1 MTRLRAMLC
10 WRPEWPF
17 TVIVGLAWISLAAGA
32 LSPASGRVPAVQA
45 ASHHPDQHPH
55 DLPRGVSWP
64 DALAG
69 WGVMAA
75 AMMLP
80 VTLPAVRHVAMN
92 SIRPRRYRAMALYV
106 TVFIAVWIGFGVTV
120 LALGRG
126 LQERA
131 AIDGRLLLAAALA
144 AAAAWQVTPVKRRA
158 VFGCRRT
165 VPLPPVGL
173 RADAACARFAW
184 RQAWRCMISCWALM
198 VVMAIAGHGLVVMA
212 GLTVLMA
219 LEELTLFGRRLF
231 APSAAMLGLAAAI
244 VALTV

>member
-1 MTRLRAMLC
+1 MTRLRTMLC

-17 TVIVGLAWISLAAGA
+17 TVIVALAWISLAAGA
-32 LSPASGRVPAVQA
+32 LSPLSGRVPALHA
-45 ASHHPDQHPH
+45 ASHLVDSHAH
-55 DLPRGVSWP
+55 DVSRGASWP
-64 DALAG
+64 DALAE

-92 SIRPRRYRAMALYV
+92 SIRTRRYRAMALYV
-106 TVFIAVWIGFGVTV
+106 AVFIAVWIGFGVTV
-120 LALGRG
+120 LAVARG
-126 LQERA
+126 LQERTA
-131 AIDGRLLLAAALA
+131 FDGRLLLAAALA
-144 AAAAWQVTPVKRRA
+144 AAAAWQLTPIKRRA

-165 VPLPPVGL
+165 VPLPPVGM

-198 VVMAIAGHGLVVMA
+198 VVMTLAGHALVVMA
-212 GLTVLMA
+212 ALTVLMA

-231 APSAAMLGLAAAI
+231 GPSAAMLGLAAAI